1 MDEVEMI
8 QLQQSINTH
17 SV

>member
-8 QLQQSINTH
+8 QLQQSVNTYII
-17 SV
+17 

>member
-8 QLQQSINTH
+8 QLRQSINTH
-17 SV
+17 SI